1 MIPFCIEQAFPN
13 DDSRNNNIMTTY
25 DFCKKDNL
33 DQKII
38 NYIIEFMDEF
48 CSEDYGHNIK
58 IISYDDFCDKFWKI
72 NQYRING
79 WNQIFRIYYFEKK
92 WKEWK
97 IDDFK
102 DDVYIKYIDKY
113 IDKV

>member
-1 MIPFCIEQAFPN
+1 MIPFYIQQAFPN
-13 DDSRNNNIMTTY
+13 DDSRNNNIMTTH

-58 IISYDDFCDKFWKI
+58 IISYDDFCDKFWKT
-72 NQYRING
+72 NESYING
-79 WNQIFRIYYFEKK
+79 WNYIFSIYYFEKK
-92 WKEWK
+92 WILWNIEEYKEQ
-97 IDDFK
+97 IFTNY
-102 DDVYIKYIDKY
+102 VNKYINK
-113 IDKV
+113 